1 MKEWNILLVEDD
13 AELLEYNRAYLER
26 AGYQVSAAESAAA
39 ARAVLDREP
48 PDLLVLD
55 ILLPDGSGLELCRE
69 FRTCHSAPILFL
81 TCLGESEQVVQ
92 GLRCGGDDYITKPYR
107 VEELLARIEAQLRR
121 VVMTAQDGTLCF
133 DALTLDGRTRRAYLA
148 GEDLMLKPKE
158 FLLLAA
164 LARQR
169 ERPMTARELYAQV
182 WGMTSNEDVRTVLVH
197 ISNLRAKL
205 RGDRE
210 EPAVIIRHF
219 GENGYRLARNRGE

>member
-26 AGYQVSAAESAAA
+26 AGYQVTAVESAAA
-39 ARAVLDREP
+39 ARAVLDRET

-55 ILLPDGSGLELCRE
+55 ILLPDGSGLELCRD
-69 FRTCHSAPILFL
+69 FRAYHSAPILFL

-92 GLRCGGDDYITKPYR
+92 GLRSGGDDYITKPYR

-121 VVMTAQDGTLCF
+121 VVMTARTGILEF
-133 DALTLDGRTRRAYLA
+133 GPLTLDDHTRRAYLSGRDMA
-148 GEDLMLKPKE
+148 LKPKE

-169 ERPMTARELYAQV
+169 ERPMTAQALYAQV
-182 WGMTSNEDVRTVLVH
+182 WGMSSNEDVRTVLVH

-205 RGDRE
+205 RGDSGE
-210 EPAVIIRHF
+210 AAVSILHY
-219 GENGYRLARNRGE
+219 GGSGYRLAISRGE